1 MGTHE
6 RQTRAHLLQQQLK
19 VVQTEQH
26 KLVAVI
32 KQQIAL
38 PTYDEAE
45 AVFIDEV
52 LIVQAMKL
60 AQRSVND
67 DKEAQYELAHLYRGI
82 GMMTLSAQCFQLAAT
97 NGYLAALYWLG
108 NFYYEGLGV
117 DENIER
123 AFACYEQAAKAG
135 LADAMN
141 NYADMY
147 LRGETVEQNET
158 IAYHWFSKA
167 AMLGVSEAMFTL
179 GYMFEKG
186 VGVEVDE
193 QTSLYWFEQAAF
205 YGDLYAA
212 NYLGHKAMQRTAF
225 DEAFVWY
232 LQAANGQDIE
242 GEYNVGFCYEQG
254 VGTVQNLQKAKYWYQ
269 RAALQGDEQAKDKL
283 TRF

>member
-108 NFYYEGLGV
+108 NLYYEGLGV

-179 GYMFEKG
+179 GYMFEKRR
-186 VGVEVDE
+186 
-193 QTSLYWFEQAAF
+193 W
-205 YGDLYAA
+205 
-212 NYLGHKAMQRTAF
+212 
-225 DEAFVWY
+225 
-232 LQAANGQDIE
+232 
-242 GEYNVGFCYEQG
+242 C
-254 VGTVQNLQKAKYWYQ
+254 
-269 RAALQGDEQAKDKL
+269 
-283 TRF
+283 

>member
-108 NFYYEGLGV
+108 NLYYEGLGV

-158 IAYHWFSKA
+158 IAYHWFSK
-167 AMLGVSEAMFTL
+167 
-179 GYMFEKG
+179 
-186 VGVEVDE
+186 
-193 QTSLYWFEQAAF
+193 AAF